1 MDADRLPA
9 PWLTGLLAELAREA
23 GLTIDVEP
31 EWGYAGRVTAPD
43 GRATCFVGTTLDI
56 NPAGAS
62 ALVADKA
69 FAARFI
75 SRLGFP
81 VPKGEPF
88 FSDPW
93 SRFVES
99 ERDVEW
105 ACDYAASIGFPV
117 VVKPNSRSAG
127 AGVAKARDAGEL
139 REAAA
144 AVFSLAQD
152 RVAVVQEFVEGDD
165 YRVLLFDGDLI
176 AAYRRSR
183 PAVIGDGRRT
193 AADLLRG
200 SAVRGVDAAQR
211 AERTLRRAGIEL
223 DKPIAQGRRVE
234 LLDSANLSSGGTSE
248 DVTGELAPEFAA
260 QLARLPAAL
269 NLRLCGIDLIVPGP
283 IDRIPEPYWIL
294 EINAAPQV
302 TGYAAIGERQRQTAI
317 ALYKRIVAALI
328 GTDL

>member
-1 MDADRLPA
+1 MDADGRRV
-9 PWLTGLLAELAREA
+9 PWLTELLAELARRA

-31 EWGYAGRVTAPD
+31 EWGYAGRLSAPD

-62 ALVADKA
+62 ALAADKT

-75 SRLGFP
+75 ARLGFP
-81 VPKGEPF
+81 VPKGEAF

-93 SRFVES
+93 CRFVES

-105 ACDYAASIGFPV
+105 ACGYAASIGYPV

-127 AGVAKARDAGEL
+127 AGVAKARNADEL

-152 RVAVVQEFVEGDD
+152 RVAVVQQFVEGDD
-165 YRVLLFDGDLI
+165 YRVVLFDGELI

-183 PAVIGDGRRT
+183 PTLTGDGRRT
-193 AADLLRG
+193 AAELLRD

-211 AERTLRRAGIEL
+211 AERTLRRAGIAL
-223 DKPIAQGRRVE
+223 DQPISAGRRVE
-234 LLDSANLSSGGTSE
+234 LLDSANLSSGGTAE
-248 DVTGELAPEFAA
+248 DVTGELAPEFAG

-269 NLRLCGIDLIVPGP
+269 NLRLCGIDLITPGP

-317 ALYKRIVAALI
+317 NLYKRIFATLI
-328 GTDL
+328 GTNL